1 MRVTSK
7 ISFSAVTAV
16 LLRKLVLPLPRQG
29 VLRSLSACSHM
40 VPIIGAAE
48 AQSWYRA
55 AASAF
60 QHYHAG
66 GGSELP
72 LFKSSHSLRRSE
84 YL

>member
-1 MRVTSK
+1 MKVTSK
-7 ISFSAVTAV
+7 ISFSTVTVV

-29 VLRSLSACSHM
+29 VLRSLSACSHV
-40 VPIIGAAE
+40 VPIVGAAE
-48 AQSWYRA
+48 AHSWHRA

-60 QHYHAG
+60 QHLHAG

-72 LFKSSHSLRRSE
+72 LYGSSHSLRRPE